1 MKLIYR
7 QGQRNLSNG
16 NVITVDDF
24 IRNMAISLQM
34 DGKELSTIIFQIL
47 SLPEEKDQIVRLR
60 KVLEEARKNHLEKG
74 VPVHL

>member
-7 QGQRNLSNG
+7 QGQGNLSNG

-47 SLPEEKDQIVRLR
+47 SLHEEKDQIVRLR

-74 VPVHL
+74 FPVHL

>member
-7 QGQRNLSNG
+7 QGQGNLSNG

-47 SLPEEKDQIVRLR
+47 SLPEEKDQISRLR

>member
-7 QGQRNLSNG
+7 QGQGNLSNG

-34 DGKELSTIIFQIL
+34 DGQELSTIIFQIL
-47 SLPEEKDQIVRLR
+47 SLHEEKDQIVRLR

>member
-1 MKLIYR
+1 MKFIYR
-7 QGQRNLSNG
+7 QGQVNLSNG

-47 SLPEEKDQIVRLR
+47 SLHEEKDQIVRLR